1 MNLVRWDPFRELEDV
16 SARLN
21 RLLTQPL
28 ARRLADDGG
37 TLLADWA
44 PAIDV
49 QETDGEYLV
58 KADLPEV
65 KKEDV
70 TVEMQNGMLSVRGE
84 RHQEK
89 EEKGKKFHR
98 IERAYGR
105 FERRLA
111 VPADVDAQKVA
122 AEFKDG
128 VLKVHL
134 PKSAAAKPK
143 TVEVKVS

>member
-1 MNLVRWDPFRELEDV
+1 MTLMRWDPTRELEDM

-21 RLLTQPL
+21 RIFTQ
-28 ARRLADDGG
+28 RLAHRTAADEES
-37 TLLADWA
+37 LWADWT
-44 PAIDV
+44 PAVDI
-49 QETDGEYLV
+49 QETDGEFLV

-70 TVEMQNGMLSVRGE
+70 TVEIQDGMLSVRGE
-84 RHQEK
+84 RHEEK

-98 IERAYGR
+98 IECAHGR

-111 VPADVDAQKVA
+111 VPVQVDTQKVA

-134 PKSAAAKPK
+134 PKTAAAKPK
-143 TVEVKVS
+143 AIDVKVS

>member
-1 MNLVRWDPFRELEDV
+1 MSLVRWDPFRELEDV

-21 RLLTQPL
+21 RLFSQPL
-28 ARRLADDGG
+28 ARQPADSGSM
-37 TLLADWA
+37 TLSDWT

-49 QETDGEYLV
+49 QETDAEYVL

-70 TVEMQNGMLSVRGE
+70 HVEIQDGMLSVRGE
-84 RHQEK
+84 RQQEK
-89 EEKGKKFHR
+89 EEKGKRFHR
-98 IERAYGR
+98 VERAYGR
-105 FERRLA
+105 FERRLSL
-111 VPADVDAQKVA
+111 PNEVDTQKVA

-134 PKSAAAKPK
+134 PKTATAKSRS
-143 TVEVKVS
+143 VDVKVS

>member
-1 MNLVRWDPFRELEDV
+1 M

-21 RLLTQPL
+21 RIFTQPL
-28 ARRLADDGG
+28 THRTAADEES
-37 TLLADWA
+37 LWADWT
-44 PAIDV
+44 PAVDI
-49 QETDGEYLV
+49 QETDGEFLV

-70 TVEMQNGMLSVRGE
+70 TVEIQDGMLCVRGE
-84 RHQEK
+84 RHEEK

-98 IERAYGR
+98 IERAHGR

-111 VPADVDAQKVA
+111 VPAQVETQKVA

-134 PKSAAAKPK
+134 PKTAAAKPK
-143 TVEVKVS
+143 AIDVKVA

>member
-1 MNLVRWDPFRELEDV
+1 MSLVRWDPFRELEDM

-21 RLLTQPL
+21 RLVSQPL
-28 ARRLADDGG
+28 ARQMADDGSMS
-37 TLLADWA
+37 LSDWT

-49 QETDGEYLV
+49 QETDDEYVL

-70 TVEMQNGMLSVRGE
+70 QVEIQDRMLSVRGE

-98 IERAYGR
+98 VERAYGR
-105 FERRLA
+105 FERCLSL
-111 VPADVDAQKVA
+111 PTEVDAQKVA

-134 PKSAAAKPK
+134 PKSAAERPR
-143 TVEVKVS
+143 TIDVKVS